1 MRKMRDSGV
10 EWIGEV
16 PEGWDTLRF
25 SQSID
30 RISTGL
36 NPRDNFKL
44 SKEDPLYYVTIRNFK
59 NGVLYLDEK
68 CDRISYNAWR
78 IIQDRSDL
86 SSGDILFASISDT
99 PQAYLIE
106 EEPRSWNI
114 NESVFTIRVA
124 VCHFNPRYF
133 YYQITADP
141 YYESLLLDATG
152 STFKSIKQHK
162 LLQSFMVKPPLPEQ
176 RRIADYLDE
185 KCAAIDGAVDELKRG
200 IEDCKA
206 WKKAIIF
213 EAATGKRQI
222 GFNAEKQRGRVAKRP
237 MRDSGIPWIGEIP
250 EGWEI
255 CKALYALSMP
265 ITDGPHTTPELF
277 DHGVPFVSAE
287 AVSCGNGSIDF
298 AHIRG
303 YISEEFYQE
312 CCQKYIP
319 QRDDIFM
326 IKSGATTGRV
336 AIVDTDE
343 RFTIWSPLAVFRV
356 KPEKALPKYF
366 FYMLQSPVYQKQVEL
381 GWSYGTQQNIGM
393 RALEQFKILIPPL
406 PEQRAIADYLDEKC
420 AAIDA
425 LVAEK
430 EELIADLEA
439 YKKSLIFELVTGKRE
454 VA

>member
-1 MRKMRDSGV
+1 MARKMRDSGV

-16 PEGWDTLRF
+16 PEGWEVNRLQWHLEELVEKNDPIQTTNIL
-25 SQSID
+25 SLTND
-30 RISTGL
+30 RGVIPYEDKGNVGNKAKENYTEYKLAYKNTIVANSMNVLIGSVG
-36 NPRDNFKL
+36 L
-44 SKEDPLYYVTIRNFK
+44 SKYDGCVSPVYYIYKSKDSNSIRYYNYLFQLTPFQK
-59 NGVLYLDEK
+59 ELRRYANGILEIRLRV
-68 CDRISYNAWR
+68 
-78 IIQDRSDL
+78 
-86 SSGDILFASISDT
+86 SSSDILK
-99 PQAYLIE
+99 
-106 EEPRSWNI
+106 RS
-114 NESVFTIRVA
+114 VPA
-124 VCHFNPRYF
+124 P
-133 YYQITADP
+133 
-141 YYESLLLDATG
+141 
-152 STFKSIKQHK
+152 
-162 LLQSFMVKPPLPEQ
+162 SFSEQ

-185 KCAAIDGAVDELKRG
+185 KCAAIDGAVGDLKRG

-213 EAATGKRQI
+213 EAVTGKANVLAAK
-222 GFNAEKQRGRVAKRP
+222 NAKVAKRQ

-303 YISEEFYQE
+303 YISEVFYQE

-319 QRDDIFM
+319 HRDDIFM

-393 RALEQFKILIPPL
+393 RALEQLKILMPPL
-406 PEQRAIADYLDEKC
+406 PEQQAIADYLDEKC

-430 EELIADLEA
+430 EKLIADLEA